1 MNLANFQQLLGL
13 IKYIMLLKLPIIL
26 SGNSFN
32 FYLLPIIP
40 KIIPKLL
47 LQIYYKNHNILL
59 IKHKT
64 YHLLS

>member
-1 MNLANFQQLLGL
+1 MAQNFDRLNNDEFGKFPAIAGL

-26 SGNSFN
+26 FRNSFN

-47 LQIYYKNHNILL
+47 L
-59 IKHKT
+59 
-64 YHLLS
+64 